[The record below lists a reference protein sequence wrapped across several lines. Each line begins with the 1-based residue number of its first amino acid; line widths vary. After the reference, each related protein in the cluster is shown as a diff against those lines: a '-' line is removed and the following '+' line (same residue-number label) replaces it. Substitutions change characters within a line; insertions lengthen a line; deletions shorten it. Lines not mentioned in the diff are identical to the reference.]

1 MPAVWPHDCR
11 MREQVIVLV
20 AAFNEAGEMLLL
32 KRPEDVHCG
41 GLWSFPGGKVEPG
54 ETPLAA
60 ALREL
65 AEETGLAGTGWRCLG
80 EHEHAYPDRRLHFHL
95 FACRVD
101 DAPAQAESPWRWASL
116 RRARTLP
123 MPEANKYLLHFL
135 QP

>member
-11 MREQVIVLV
+11 MREQVIALV

-60 ALREL
+60 ARREL
-65 AEETGLAGTGWRCLG
+65 AEETGLAGAEWRSLG
-80 EHEHAYPDRRLHFHL
+80 EREHAYPDRGLHFHF

-101 DAPAQAESPWRWASL
+101 AAPTQAESPWRWASL
-116 RRARTLP
+116 LQAQTLP
-123 MPEANKYLLHFL
+123 MPEANRAILELLR
-135 QP
+135 

>member
-1 MPAVWPHDCR
+1 MTTSPSTPSIEPEPIA
-11 MREQVIVLV
+11 LV

-32 KRPEDVHCG
+32 KRPEEAHCG

-60 ALREL
+60 ARREL
-65 AEETGLAGTGWRCLG
+65 VEETGLAGTGWRCLG

-101 DAPAQAESPWRWASL
+101 GAPAQAESPWRWASL

-123 MPEANKYLLHFL
+123 MPEANRAILELLR
-135 QP
+135 

>member
-1 MPAVWPHDCR
+1 MQ
-11 MREQVIVLV
+11 EQIIALV

-54 ETPLAA
+54 EAPLDAA
-60 ALREL
+60 RREL
-65 AEETGLAGTGWRCLG
+65 AEETGLAGTGWRSLG
-80 EHEHAYPDRRLHFHL
+80 ECGHAYPDRRLHFHL

-101 DAPAQAESPWRWASL
+101 GAPAQAESPWRWASL

-123 MPEANKYLLHFL
+123 MPEANRAILELLR
-135 QP
+135 